1 MLKNIV
7 DHHVH
12 SDFSSDCDSKMED
25 VIDVAKKLGLKGVMF
40 TDHVD
45 FDSPDPLFT
54 DLIDY
59 DEYINKINELRS
71 KNKDLDILLGVEIG
85 YQPHL
90 HKRIDEFLASYPFDF
105 VICSMHTCC
114 NLDLYNEDF
123 FKNKT
128 QKNSYEIYFNEV
140 LKSVETYKNFDV
152 YGHLDYIIRYGSFE
166 NKEMKYID
174 YKEAIDLILKRIVD
188 IGKGIELNTSG
199 MRYGLN
205 VFHPNVDILRRYK
218 ELGGEI
224 ITLGSD
230 SHRPNDLQANFNE
243 AIDMLRELGYKAI
256 TEFKER
262 KPKFIDI
269 V

>member
-1 MLKNIV
+1 MLKNII

-12 SDFSSDCDSKMED
+12 SDFSGDCNSKMED
-25 VIDVAKKLGLKGVMF
+25 VINVAKELGLKGVMF

-54 DLIDY
+54 ELIDY
-59 DEYINKINELRS
+59 RKYTKKINELRKENS
-71 KNKDLDILLGVEIG
+71 DIDILLGVEVG

-90 HKRIDEFLASYPFDF
+90 HKKIDGFLESYPFDF
-105 VICSMHTCC
+105 VICSMHVCC
-114 NLDLYNEDF
+114 NMDLYNEEF
-123 FKNKT
+123 FRGKT

-140 LKSVETYKNFDV
+140 LKSVENYNNFDV
-152 YGHLDYIIRYGSFE
+152 YGHLDYIIRYGSFK
-166 NKEMKYID
+166 NKVMNYFE
-174 YKEAIDLILKRIVD
+174 YKDIIDLILKRIID

-199 MRYGLN
+199 IRYGLN
-205 VFHPNVDILRRYK
+205 VFHPNIDILKRYK

-230 SHRPNDLQANFNE
+230 AHRPYDLQANFNE
-243 AIDMLRELGYKAI
+243 AIILLKDLGYKAI
-256 TEFKER
+256 AEFKDR